1 MYDAIFNDEGMLF
14 IRVNLDTKTGYINKE
29 GRVVIPVK
37 YDEVI
42 NYNDEAVVVR
52 LDKKWGAYDSTG
64 KLVIPLKYD
73 GIKYVVI
80 NHDDKKGSS
89 VFSADVV
96 SKKKTIH
103 LKFKAK
109 SKKNINGQYRYGKW
123 ARFSR

>member
-1 MYDAIFNDEGMLF
+1 MLF

-42 NYNDEAVVVR
+42 NYNDEAVVAR